1 MKERYPGKNIWCYTG
16 YRLEEDLL
24 EKFCVQWPDMNEF
37 LSYIDVLVDGEFI
50 LERKDISLR
59 FRGSD
64 NQRIILLQESLRK
77 GETVLW
83 TG

>member
-1 MKERYPGKNIWCYTG
+1 MK
-16 YRLEEDLL
+16 
-24 EKFCVQWPDMNEF
+24 EF

-50 LERKDISLR
+50 LARKDISLK

-64 NQRIILLQESLRK
+64 NQRIILVQESLEK

-83 TG
+83 TD